1 MKIKIVFFLIALLS
15 SHISIHAKEINE
27 NDVSIYFE
35 DPIFQDLWF
44 GVYDEDNIRY
54 AWWNINEYRDDNFW
68 IQEQKYESKFLDSV
82 QDGDTLIE
90 GETYFFMEGK
100 EYYDLNYPY
109 LLKKIESKTI
119 YNNDE
124 EIYLASI
131 DNGIAKV
138 KLNNNGKIS
147 EFEFEN
153 IEISLIDILKAELL
167 FYKYDDWQIGD
178 VINYKSFDNYS
189 FEISNEKDILVNINE
204 KFYSGVKIPI
214 YEFKT
219 VTSDTRSEF
228 KTFFSYKSKVPIEYL
243 DDYDRMILESEDVA
257 KNISFGGVSNA
268 DEVVKTDILLEN
280 NLNIKRLVLEIDG
293 EYSDGFYIGDRQ
305 NVYEENGKKYLELD
319 FDLIQDPLVPNN
331 IIQKN
336 LKATALYPSNDK
348 YFIDLAKGIIGDVE
362 NTWDQVSLLLHYVD
376 VFVEDDYEA
385 NPYSIYDI
393 LKKRKGDCSEHALF
407 FNTLSRAAGI
417 PTREVTGIINYQ
429 NNEFGLHAWNEVVID
444 GYWYPV
450 DPTWN
455 YIIPP
460 LTHIKFE
467 QLEYVPATYNF
478 IVNEIE
484 YFE

>member
-1 MKIKIVFFLIALLS
+1 MLKKNIFILIAFLLS
-15 SHISIHAKEINE
+15 NISIQAKEINE
-27 NDVSIYFE
+27 EDVSLYFE

-44 GVYDEDNIRY
+44 GIYDEDNIRY
-54 AWWNINEYRDDNFW
+54 AWSNINEYKEGDFW
-68 IQEQKYESKFLDSV
+68 IQEQQYESKYLDSV
-82 QDGDTLIE
+82 QDGDTLVE
-90 GETYFFMEGK
+90 GEIYIFAETKKYFDF
-100 EYYDLNYPY
+100 NYPH
-109 LLKKIESKTI
+109 LLKKIESKTT

-124 EIYLASI
+124 EIYLATI
-131 DNGIAKV
+131 DNGIAKL
-138 KLNNNGKIS
+138 KLNNNGKLS

-153 IEISLIDILKAELL
+153 VEISLIDILKMELL
-167 FYKYDDWQIGD
+167 FYKYDNWELGEK
-178 VINYKSFDNYS
+178 INYKSFDGTS
-189 FEISNEKDILVNINE
+189 FEISNEQDILVNISD

-228 KTFFSYKSKVPIEYL
+228 RTFFSHKSKVPVEYL
-243 DDYDRMILESEDVA
+243 DDYERTVLENENVV
-257 KNISFGGVSNA
+257 KNISFGGVSNVDQIVRA
-268 DEVVKTDILLEN
+268 DMFLEN

-305 NVYEENGKKYLELD
+305 NVYEENGIKYLELD
-319 FDLIQDPLVPNN
+319 FDLNQDPLVPNN

-336 LKATALYPSNDK
+336 LKATASYPSNDK
-348 YFIDLAKGIIGDVE
+348 YFIDLAEGIIGDVE
-362 NTWDQVSLLLHYVD
+362 NKWDQVKLLLNYVD
-376 VFVEDDYEA
+376 VFIEDDYEA
-385 NPYSIYDI
+385 NAFSIYDI
-393 LKKRKGDCSEHALF
+393 LKNRKGDCSEHALF
-407 FNTLSRAAGI
+407 FNTLARAAGF

-429 NNEFGLHAWNEVVID
+429 NNEFAIHSWNEVVID

-460 LTHIKFE
+460 LTHIKFA
-467 QLEYVPATYNF
+467 QLENVPATYNF